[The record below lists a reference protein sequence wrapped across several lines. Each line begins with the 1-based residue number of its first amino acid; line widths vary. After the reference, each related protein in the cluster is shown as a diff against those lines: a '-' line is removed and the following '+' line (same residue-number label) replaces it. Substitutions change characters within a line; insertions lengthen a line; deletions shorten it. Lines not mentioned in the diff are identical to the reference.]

1 MNESNDSLR
10 LKLLRGGV
18 VVLTLFAAFTLLG
31 AGGFSG
37 SKKARSA
44 GMKTDVKWP
53 HLFPCRIH
61 EGANK
66 DLFVMTLGDVKT
78 PLADGVFDPEKDQ
91 VTLND
96 GSVIKN
102 YYRDSLGIRFYRPI
116 DKSEFPL
123 PPSGWCSWYYYYQ
136 NVDASEIELNA
147 KWIAKNLKD
156 YGAEY
161 VQIDDGWQ
169 GKGHGAGDN
178 RDWTTVNGRF
188 TPGMDKLAAYIKSL
202 GLKPGLWLAP
212 QGQSNPQVVSDNPG
226 AFLMNNDTS
235 VSRTWEGMYLV
246 DPSSGAGLT
255 YLRNLFTTLKAWGYD
270 YFKIDGQPIVIDEY
284 HLKKAFM
291 KQPSDN
297 ADSLYR
303 ATVETIRRTI
313 GEKRYLLGCWG
324 IPLDGTGIMNG
335 SRTGGDVELGWRGFK
350 TALDATMQYYFLN
363 NVVWYC
369 DPDVMLL
376 RYPLTLDQAR
386 AWATLQ
392 GLTGEALMS
401 SDRLPDLSAD
411 RVAILKSVF
420 PAQDIRPLDLFPSD
434 THKHIWDLKINH
446 IGRDY
451 DVVGLFDFN
460 ETKSKTIFLGW
471 KDIGYSDASLVQ
483 VFDFWNKEYLGAWRK
498 GIAVTL
504 SPTSCR
510 VLTLLKDNG
519 NIQLVSTN
527 RHITQ
532 GYVDLVSLKYDEGTR
547 TFYGTSKVIRN
558 APYELFF
565 AYPRGENFKVGI
577 ARAGNLKTKVLD
589 HQGWAE
595 VEFTSPRT
603 TEINWEVSF
612 VPSGFYH
619 YPVSTPYGLDVTR
632 AGLNGV
638 NISWD
643 DQYYLNDGCEVYL
656 NGRLAGYTPTNIFP
670 LRNLDPDSAYSV
682 SVRSVWEDGTLS
694 KGSASAGFRI
704 RKLLPDE
711 IMLSDMEPVNLTSGW
726 ESVKMNKSV
735 YGENISVAGRQYEFG
750 IGTRSNSGIEYNTE
764 GLYKRF
770 SAVVGVDGSE
780 RNDRGSVEFFVY
792 GNGKELWRS
801 GPVTRESVAIPVSV
815 NIEGTS
821 HLLLKVANAG
831 GETGSIQA
839 DWADA
844 KVEGLLK

>member
-1 MNESNDSLR
+1 MNESNDSLQS
-10 LKLLRGGV
+10 KFLRGGV
-18 VVLTLFAAFTLLG
+18 VFLTLLAALTLLG

-53 HLFPCRIH
+53 HSFPCRIH
-61 EGANK
+61 EGSNK
-66 DLFVMTLGDVKT
+66 DLFVMTLGNVKT

-91 VTLND
+91 VTLKD

-102 YYRDSLGIRFYRPI
+102 YYRDSLGIKFYKPI

-147 KWIAKNLKD
+147 RWIAKNLKD

-188 TPGMDKLAAYIKSL
+188 APGMDKLAAYIKRL
-202 GLKPGLWLAP
+202 GLEPGLWLAP
-212 QGQSNPQVVSDNPG
+212 HGQSNPQVVMDNPG
-226 AFLMNNDTS
+226 AFLLSSDTS
-235 VSRTWEGMYLV
+235 ASRTWEGMYLV
-246 DPSSGAGLT
+246 DPSSKAGLS
-255 YLRNLFTTLKAWGYD
+255 YLRNLFTTLKGWGFD

-284 HLKKAFM
+284 HSKKAFM
-291 KQPSDN
+291 KHPSDN

-303 ATVETIRRTI
+303 ATIETIRKAI

-324 IPLDGTGIMNG
+324 IPLDGIGIMNG

-363 NVVWYC
+363 NVAWYC

-401 SDRLPDLSAD
+401 SDRLPDLSSD

-420 PAQDIRPLDLFPSD
+420 PAQNIRPLDLFPS
-434 THKHIWDLKINH
+434 TRHKHIWDLKINH
-446 IGRDY
+446 LGRDY

-460 ETKSKTIFLGW
+460 EKKSKTLFLGW
-471 KDIGYSDASLVQ
+471 KDLGYSDTSLVQ

-519 NIQLVSTN
+519 NIQLISTS

-532 GYVDLVSLKYDEGTR
+532 GYVDLVSLEYDRSSR
-547 TFYGTSKVIRN
+547 TFHGISKVIKG
-558 APYELFF
+558 APYEMFF
-565 AYPRGENFKVGI
+565 AYPRGENFVVKSAKAADVEV
-577 ARAGNLKTKVLD
+577 KTID

-595 VEFTSPRT
+595 VQFTSPKT
-603 TEINWEVSF
+603 TEIYWEVSF
-612 VPSGFYH
+612 SPAGFYH
-619 YPVSTPYGLDVTR
+619 YPASTPYGLDVTT

-638 NISWD
+638 NVRWD
-643 DQYYLNDGCEVYL
+643 DQYYLNDGCEVFL
-656 NGRLAGYTPTNIFP
+656 NGRLAGYTPTNVFP
-670 LRNLDPDSAYSV
+670 LRNLDPDSTYEV
-682 SVRSVWEDGTLS
+682 SVHSVWEDGTMS
-694 KGSASAGFRI
+694 KASASASFRI
-704 RKLLPDE
+704 TNLLPDQVL
-711 IMLSDMEPVNLTSGW
+711 LSGMEPVEVTPGW
-726 ESVKMNKSV
+726 ESVRMNESV
-735 YGENISVAGRQYEFG
+735 YGENISVAGTQYEFG
-750 IGTRSNSGIEYNTE
+750 IGTRSKSGIEYNT
-764 GLYKRF
+764 GALYREF
-770 SAVVGVDGSE
+770 SAFVGVDGSE
-780 RNDRGSVEFFVY
+780 TSDKGSVQFFVY
-792 GNGKELWRS
+792 GNGKELWHS
-801 GPVTRESVAIPVSV
+801 GPVTRASGAIPVSI
-815 NIEGTS
+815 NIEGIS
-821 HLLLKVANAG
+821 RLVLKVENGAG
-831 GETGSIQA
+831 ESGSTQA

-844 KVEGLLK
+844 KLEGLLR